1 MKLRIKHKTLAG
13 CCGFLIATATLP
25 PQFWYCVAATSD
37 QTNNLATIRA
47 KLQAL
52 RDRAGLATPPAPKTN
67 LLFSWSA
74 QTNDVVI
81 YSTTN
86 LAIKFPDGWRN
97 DGIFPPGQT
106 NVIMPITILP
116 IAERQRFYIITGYDP
131 VTGLMNK

>member
-1 MKLRIKHKTLAG
+1 MKLL
-13 CCGFLIATATLP
+13 CLIIALP
-25 PQFWYCVAATSD
+25 LCVHAQTN
-37 QTNNLATIRA
+37 TNNLATIRA

-52 RDRAGLATPPAPKTN
+52 KDRAGLVTPPAPKTN

-97 DGIFPPGQT
+97 DGIFAPGQT
-106 NVIMPITILP
+106 NVVLP
-116 IAERQRFYIITGYDP
+116 IKDRYRFYISTGYDP
-131 VTGLMNK
+131 VTGLMNRKP